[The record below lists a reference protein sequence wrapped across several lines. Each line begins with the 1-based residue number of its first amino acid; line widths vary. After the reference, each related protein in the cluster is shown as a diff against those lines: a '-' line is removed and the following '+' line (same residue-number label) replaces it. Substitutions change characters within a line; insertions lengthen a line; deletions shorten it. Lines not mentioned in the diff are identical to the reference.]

1 MLTFSIWT
9 YTPDYQKIE
18 DSQVDPITVGK
29 KKEPHEVF
37 KPYRILSH
45 EKGSFLGTTANSAV
59 DNVMKALVDLEATEL
74 RYIQSNLSEEK
85 INNMIHADNQM
96 TLFFPTEVPVNTFR
110 SVLQFM
116 QNELPEVA
124 FSHLL
129 IDWSSLHQANSLQL
143 SFISEE
149 EQTLYTTDV
158 AISEEKFNA
167 TFMKAIQK
175 SIPYKEIARQDQ
187 LSLYVP
193 TNPVDLVQY
202 TYFIDE
208 ISPETFKD
216 ALFKDANIVQK
227 NIESNTSTK
236 YTDGMASLTSDS
248 GSKTIK
254 YVYPASESIIEI
266 KPSDL
271 AQDSYEFINE
281 HGGITGD
288 YRYSYSNVP
297 RHITE
302 YQLFLQG
309 LPVFSSITSTRIAVT
324 WGGNQI
330 FEYKRPYY
338 MFGVSES
345 STHQLHSGVEII
357 KTLQNLKDID
367 ELVLGYYLTQDPLKP
382 VYSLEPSWFAI
393 RGGKWARLTT
403 DPLGGAQHGLE

>member
-45 EKGSFLGTTANSAV
+45 EKGSFLGTTATSAV
-59 DNVMKALVDLEATEL
+59 DNVMEALVDLEATEL
-74 RYIQSNLSEEK
+74 RYIQSNLSEAK

-96 TLFFPTEVPVNTFR
+96 TLFFSAEVPVNTFR
-110 SVLQFM
+110 SVLQFT
-116 QNELPEVA
+116 QNELPEVT

-129 IDWSSLHQANSLQL
+129 IDWSSLHQANVLQL

-149 EQTLYTTDV
+149 EQTLYTTDI

-167 TFMKAIQK
+167 TFIKAIQK

-193 TNPVDLVQY
+193 ANPVDLVQY

-271 AQDSYEFINE
+271 VEDSYEFINE

-345 STHQLHSGVEII
+345 STHQLPSGVEIVQ
-357 KTLQNLKDID
+357 TLQNLKDID

-393 RGGKWARLTT
+393 RDGNWARLTT
-403 DPLGGAQHGLE
+403 DSLGGAQHGLE

>member
-1 MLTFSIWT
+1 
-9 YTPDYQKIE
+9 
-18 DSQVDPITVGK
+18 
-29 KKEPHEVF
+29 
-37 KPYRILSH
+37 
-45 EKGSFLGTTANSAV
+45 
-59 DNVMKALVDLEATEL
+59 
-74 RYIQSNLSEEK
+74 SNLSEEK

-96 TLFFPTEVPVNTFR
+96 TLFFPAEVPVNTFR
-110 SVLQFM
+110 SVLPFT
-116 QNELPEVA
+116 QNELPEVT

-129 IDWSSLHQANSLQL
+129 IDWSSLHQANALQL

-193 TNPVDLVQY
+193 ANPVDLVQY

-271 AQDSYEFINE
+271 VEDSFEFINE

-345 STHQLHSGVEII
+345 STHQLPSGVEII

-393 RGGKWARLTT
+393 RDGNWARLTT
-403 DPLGGAQHGLE
+403 DSSGGAQYGLE